1 MIRFLVFDLDGT
13 LVDSR
18 RDLADAANELLESAG
33 APPLAI
39 DAVAGMVGE
48 GARLLVSRVLAARG
62 VETDVD
68 DALERFLGFYD
79 RRLANHTRPYP
90 GVVST
95 LEALAAR
102 ASLAVLTNKPQQPTD
117 RLLEALDLSRFFA
130 RAIGGD
136 TPLGRKPSPAPLA
149 ALCREAGVDPGETLM
164 VGDTWVD
171 VQTARQAGTRACYAE
186 YGFGRPPDEGFA
198 PGEIRIAAFS
208 ELVAVVDGRHRHM

>member
-18 RDLADAANELLESAG
+18 RDLADAANELLESLG

-39 DAVAGMVGE
+39 EAVAGMVGE

-62 VETDVD
+62 VEADVD
-68 DALERFLGFYD
+68 DALERFLAVYD

-95 LEALAAR
+95 LEALASR
-102 ASLAVLTNKPQQPTD
+102 ASLAVLTNKPQRPTD
-117 RLLEALDLSRFFA
+117 RLLELLDLARFFT
-130 RAIGGD
+130 RAVGGD
-136 TPLGRKPSPAPLA
+136 TPLGRKPSAAPLA
-149 ALCREAGVDPGETLM
+149 ALCRDAGVDPAETLM

-171 VQTARQAGTRACYAE
+171 VQTAREAGARACYAE
-186 YGFGRPPDEGFA
+186 YGFGRPPDAGFS
-198 PGEIRIAAFS
+198 PGELRIS
-208 ELVAVVDGRHRHM
+208 EFTDLLSIVE